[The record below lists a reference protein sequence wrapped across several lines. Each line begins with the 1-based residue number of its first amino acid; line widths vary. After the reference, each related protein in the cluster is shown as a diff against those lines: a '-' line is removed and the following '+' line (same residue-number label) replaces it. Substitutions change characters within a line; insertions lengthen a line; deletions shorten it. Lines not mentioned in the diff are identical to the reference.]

1 MKDRIHRDLM
11 CSLRKTGK
19 RVQEANMQKHI
30 KHARSCGRYVGEK
43 RGTERRGV
51 IMRKEEREKNRVSSR
66 GSKTSRE
73 SDARQNTGEKVSGYV
88 VYVVHVF

>member
-1 MKDRIHRDLM
+1 
-11 CSLRKTGK
+11 
-19 RVQEANMQKHI
+19 MQKHI

-51 IMRKEEREKNRVSSR
+51 IMRKEEREKNGVSLR

-73 SDARQNTGEKVSGYV
+73 SDKRNNIREKVI
-88 VYVVHVF
+88 